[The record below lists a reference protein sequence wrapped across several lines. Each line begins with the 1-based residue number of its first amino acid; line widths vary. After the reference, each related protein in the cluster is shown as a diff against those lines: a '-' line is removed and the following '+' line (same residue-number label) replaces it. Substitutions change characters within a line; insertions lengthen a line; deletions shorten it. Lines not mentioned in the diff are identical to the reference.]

1 MRKKALVVTNLLG
14 FVGFLWGD
22 IRTLQSLGY
31 EVTFVAEGDLSKNQE
46 SQKEFQSIGVRY
58 IPVPMSSKNP
68 LAKQNLQAYKDI
80 KRILGQDRFD
90 LVHCHT
96 PIAGFI
102 TRLAARKDRKN
113 GTKVFYTTHGFAFT
127 RYSSVKQWL
136 VYFSIEKF
144 ASRFCDAIITINDE
158 DYENAQKMCC
168 SNVRKINGVGVDTAR
183 YHDIAVDV
191 VEYREKLGLPT
202 DKIMILSV
210 GELSE
215 RKNHQIIIKALGELP
230 AKSDYIYVIC
240 GKEVGNSG
248 IAARLKQL
256 AQENGVELYLLGHR
270 YDIPQIMRCSDI
282 GAIPSVREGLGFAG
296 IESLCA
302 EVPLVGTRVQGIK
315 EYIID
320 GVNGY
325 LCDPF
330 DAHGYAKAI
339 SKLSDEQHRRELK
352 NNCYS
357 VAQKFDI
364 SVSRSQMMEIY
375 TTLLL

>member
-58 IPVPMSSKNP
+58 IPVQMSSKNP

-127 RYSSVKQWL
+127 RYSSAKQWL

-270 YDIPQIMRCSDI
+270 NDIPQIMRCSDI

-296 IESLCA
+296 IESLCV

>member
-58 IPVPMSSKNP
+58 IPVQMSSKNP

-270 YDIPQIMRCSDI
+270 NDIPQIMRCSDI

>member
-270 YDIPQIMRCSDI
+270 NDIPQIMRCSDI